1 MIKIVYIVPLVLA
14 LMGSTSAT
22 LGLGLA
28 HAQLWYNTQT
38 DRAIEC
44 SDDEP
49 GNPSPG
55 PDMLG
60 CPYDFMKHVGGFTE
74 LVGSWHIINQTSNGS
89 IDRNLTG
96 IMTFNHNGTMRFVL
110 PMTVVYDSGG
120 DKSNTVN
127 GSWGVNG
134 NGHWLGIC
142 FEGNQCTKL
151 TFIKT
156 SHGHGHMELRDDY
169 GDTIHL
175 THICRDDTGLK
186 TRRAS

>member
-1 MIKIVYIVPLVLA
+1 MHRVVDMIKIVHIVILVLA
-14 LMGSTSAT
+14 LVGSTSAIWI
-22 LGLGLA
+22 A

-38 DRAIEC
+38 DSAIEC

-49 GNPSPG
+49 GNSSLG

-74 LVGSWHIINQTSNGS
+74 LVGSWHVVNQTSNGN
-89 IDRNLTG
+89 IDRDLTG
-96 IMTFNHNGTMRFVL
+96 IMTFNHNGTMQFVL

-142 FEGNQCTKL
+142 FEGNQCAKL
-151 TFIKT
+151 TFTKK
-156 SHGHGHMELRDDY
+156 SHDHMELRDDN

-175 THICRDDTGLK
+175 MRQGSSNDIPGMK
-186 TRRAS
+186 M